1 MSKKVRRW
9 MSLVL
14 AGLMLLSL
22 FGCGGDNAEGQATG
36 EGDGQQGSDGSGY
49 LIGFINHSMANT
61 WIVQME
67 AEFKYHADELKKEGV
82 ISDYIMTNAQGDSTK
97 QISDMQDLIT
107 KGCDAIIVSAGN
119 PDALAPV
126 CEEAV
131 AEGITVISAD
141 QLVNSDKMDAYVS
154 FRYYDYGKSIGD
166 FMMENLPDGGKI
178 IILAGI
184 AGSAGTE
191 DQIKGFNDA
200 IAGSNIEVLTT
211 SYCNWD
217 YAKAKQAMESLVTAY
232 PEIDG
237 IASMGGSMTQAA
249 LDVLDA
255 AGRSVAIPISGEANN
270 GYLKAWKK
278 YKDKGYIGC
287 APASLPSQCA
297 TALDVAIECLN
308 GNPPADNRIYVE
320 IPVIT
325 EETLDDYLREDYS
338 DSFWNFTILP
348 DEILDEMYKE

>member
-1 MSKKVRRW
+1 MTKQVKRW
-9 MSLVL
+9 LSLAL
-14 AGLMLLSL
+14 AGALAFSL
-22 FGCGGDNAEGQATG
+22 FGCNSGSEEDAQAG
-36 EGDGQQGSDGSGY
+36 EGAGQEAAGESGY
-49 LIGFINHSMANT
+49 LIGFSNHSMANT

-67 AEFKYHADELKKEGV
+67 AEFKYHADQLKEEGV
-82 ISDYIMTNAQGDSTK
+82 IRDYIMTNAQGDSTK

-107 KGCDAIIVSAGN
+107 KGCDAIVVSAGN

-141 QLVNSDKMDAYVS
+141 QLVNSDNMDAYVS
-154 FRYYDYGKSIGD
+154 FRYYDYGKSIGE
-166 FMMENLPDGGKI
+166 FMLENLPDGGKI

-184 AGSAGTE
+184 AGSSGTE
-191 DQIKGFNDA
+191 DQVKGFTDA

-237 IASMGGSMTQAA
+237 IASMGGAMAQAA

-270 GYLKAWKK
+270 GYLKSWKK
-278 YKDKGYIGC
+278 YLDKGYIGC

-297 TALDVAIECLN
+297 TALDVAIECLK

-325 EETLDDYLREDYS
+325 EETLDEYLREDYS